1 MSKHIDKLL
10 PFYLNRTLEASS
22 ASRVEEHLAGC
33 ARCQAALTQW
43 ERLALA
49 AGRAVPEAG
58 SLPPLSPLVRAGL
71 RRLSLQ
77 QALASSLSLIWAQRV
92 VVLRGLWLLVLAVV
106 IVAAVLGTMFLGNLP
121 LFALVPILA
130 ALIVTQT
137 MSYEYDPAYE
147 ITEALPTP
155 TGTLIF
161 ARLTLALALIVG
173 LAGTGSILVVALDGG
188 ELLILVMAWLGPM
201 LMLSALATLL
211 SLLWRPLPAAG
222 VTLLGWGLVILQLAR
237 EQMGVSALLISL
249 RLLLHPDGL
258 LVAAELLLACL
269 LWLLAWLWLSRGTP
283 PALRLEDR

>member
-10 PFYLNRTLEASS
+10 PFYLNRTLDASPASS
-22 ASRVEEHLAGC
+22 VEQHLAGC
-33 ARCQAALTQW
+33 ARCRASLAQW

-58 SLPPLSPLVRAGL
+58 CLPPLSPLVRAGL
-71 RRLSLQ
+71 HRLSLR
-77 QALASSLSLIWAQRV
+77 QALASSLSLVWAQRV
-92 VVLRGLWLLVLAVV
+92 VLRGPWLLVLAVV
-106 IVAAVLGTMFLGNLP
+106 IVVAVLGTMFLGSLP

-137 MSYEYDPAYE
+137 MSNEYDPAYE

-173 LAGTGSILVVALDGG
+173 LAGTGSILVAALDGG

-201 LMLSALATLL
+201 LVLSAFATLL

-237 EQMGVSALLISL
+237 EQMGVSASLISL
-249 RLLLHPDGL
+249 RHLLHPDGL
-258 LVAAELLLACL
+258 LVAAELLLAGL

-283 PALRLEDR
+283 PALRLEER

>member
-1 MSKHIDKLL
+1 M
-10 PFYLNRTLEASS
+10 
-22 ASRVEEHLAGC
+22 
-33 ARCQAALTQW
+33 
-43 ERLALA
+43 
-49 AGRAVPEAG
+49 
-58 SLPPLSPLVRAGL
+58 
-71 RRLSLQ
+71 
-77 QALASSLSLIWAQRV
+77 
-92 VVLRGLWLLVLAVV
+92 LAVV
-106 IVAAVLGTMFLGNLP
+106 IGVAVLGTMFLGNLP

-137 MSYEYDPAYE
+137 MSNEYDPAYE

-173 LAGTGSILVVALDGG
+173 LAGTGSILVAALDGG
-188 ELLILVMAWLGPM
+188 ELLVLVMAWLGPM
-201 LMLSALATLL
+201 LVLSAFATLL

-237 EQMGVSALLISL
+237 EQMGGATLISL

-258 LVAAELLLACL
+258 LVAAELLLAGL

-283 PALRLEDR
+283 PALRLEER